1 MDTFTGNEM
10 LNFFARLRGVS
21 EEKMDDL
28 VKSVAHVTDLGKQA
42 SELCGTYSTG
52 TRRKLSTAVAIIGCP
67 RVVILDDPTSGVDM
81 IGRQMIYDTL
91 RDITRT
97 SASAVILTSRSTEE
111 CEVACSRVGFMACG
125 ELKALDTV
133 ERLKEKL
140 LKGCTLTFA
149 LRERLTPYLVENVN
163 KAVTHV
169 FPGSKQAD
177 CREGV
182 FLYFIPYKLPWSHV
196 FSRIGKLR
204 HWFRL
209 ESVLIAESTLDE
221 LFLGM
226 ARAEMA
232 EDAAIAKRAAKDAS
246 YADFPGDPWGR
257 EAQEK
262 HRRRQQVR
270 ERRRKNHPAT
280 RKATNAS
287 PTRSYQSVS

>member
-1 MDTFTGNEM
+1 MN
-10 LNFFARLRGVS
+10 
-21 EEKMDDL
+21 
-28 VKSVAHVTDLGKQA
+28 
-42 SELCGTYSTG
+42 
-52 TRRKLSTAVAIIGCP
+52 
-67 RVVILDDPTSGVDM
+67 
-81 IGRQMIYDTL
+81 GRQMIYDTL
-91 RDITRT
+91 RDMTRT
-97 SASAVILTSRSTEE
+97 ATSAVILTSRSTEE
-111 CEVACSRVGFMACG
+111 CEVACRRVGFMACG

-133 ERLKEKL
+133 ERLKAKF

-149 LRERLTPYLVENVN
+149 LRERITAYQVDSVN
-163 KAVTHV
+163 KAVRHV

-204 HWFRL
+204 NWFRL
-209 ESVLIAESTLDE
+209 ESVLVAESTLDE

-262 HRRRQQVR
+262 HRQRQQVR
-270 ERRRKNHPAT
+270 ERRLKREKPNQK
-280 RKATNAS
+280 RTNVS
-287 PTRSYQSVS
+287 PTRSYQSVT